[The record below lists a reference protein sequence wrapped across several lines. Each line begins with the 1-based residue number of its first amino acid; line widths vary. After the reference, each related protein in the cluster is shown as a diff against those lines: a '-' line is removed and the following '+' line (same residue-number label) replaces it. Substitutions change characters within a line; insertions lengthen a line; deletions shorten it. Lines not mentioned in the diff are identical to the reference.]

1 MANIRYALLF
11 TTLLALSVLAAITTE
26 ALVEQDFHTFVTR
39 PDILAPKWNITTY
52 HPSLLQQSPP
62 GSDQG
67 QYHWFTAPYAAYHQ
81 TTFEHWTGPLIYD
94 TSGELVWS
102 GAPLVNYSNTYDF
115 RVSTVEG
122 RSMLSFI
129 VINNQSEGREAMI
142 LDDQY
147 RLHATMDLRGGRDKA
162 NMHEFRL
169 LDDGRSAL
177 IVAAPGD
184 ADADVMVDLPHL
196 TEARRVHHEGFR
208 EIDIRTG
215 EVKFEFSTLDN
226 LQAAEHTHVKPKIAQ
241 SEELLADGSWG
252 GSLLLTAL
260 LSVHVS

>member
-1 MANIRYALLF
+1 MTSIRFALRSIL
-11 TTLLALSVLAAITTE
+11 LLALPVLAANITE
-26 ALVEQDFHTFVTR
+26 GIPEQDCHTFVTR
-39 PDILAPKWNITTY
+39 PDILAPKWNITSY
-52 HPSLLQQSPP
+52 HPTLLQESPP
-62 GSDQG
+62 RSEQG

-102 GAPLVNYSNTYDF
+102 GAPLVNYSNAYDL
-115 RVSTVEG
+115 RVSIVEG

-129 VINNQSEGREAMI
+129 VINNQTEGREAMI

-147 RLHATMDLRGGRDKA
+147 RLHATMDLRGGRGKA

-184 ADADVMVDLPHL
+184 ADADVMVDLPQL

-215 EVKFEFSTLDN
+215 EVKFEFSTLEN
-226 LQAAEHTHVKPKIAQ
+226 LHAAEHTHVKPNIAQ

-252 GSLLLTAL
+252 GSLLLTEICSA
-260 LSVHVS
+260 